1 MVFGYAVAVAIAV
14 WLHVTVKM
22 EPLVFSLEMYG
33 NCSKHKKGKQ
43 SMLKIHIGNFGVI
56 LLFSL
61 SNLKTFVATFLNSK
75 DTFDLIT
82 ILKPIWNPVEKLW
95 IKYIETA
102 LASKDDEFEAINE
115 KAKNELGESFLQFAG
130 RTGKFHLSKVNNY
143 ELNMYRGIS
152 WYTFTRYIV

>member
-1 MVFGYAVAVAIAV
+1 
-14 WLHVTVKM
+14 
-22 EPLVFSLEMYG
+22 
-33 NCSKHKKGKQ
+33 
-43 SMLKIHIGNFGVI
+43 MLKIHIGNFGVI

-61 SNLKTFVATFLNSK
+61 SNLKTFVDIYVATFLNSK

-102 LASKDDEFEAINE
+102 LASNDDEFEAINE

-130 RTGKFHLSKVNNY
+130 RTGKFHLSKVNDY

-152 WYTFTRYIV
+152 WYTFTRYIVYLPTCREMHDHFFAIRSKRRLEIKSRSQLGAFK